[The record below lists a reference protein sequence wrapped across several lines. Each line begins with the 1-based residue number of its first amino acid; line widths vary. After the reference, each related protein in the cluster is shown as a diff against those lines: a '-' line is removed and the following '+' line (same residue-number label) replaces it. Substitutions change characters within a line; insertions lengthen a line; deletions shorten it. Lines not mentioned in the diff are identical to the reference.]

1 MNKKLLLKKLN
12 NLTKQE
18 LAILQRIAFAIE
30 TKFYDVPGEKHA
42 DFFGIDRFGKIDKF
56 ELYKITRMINEDF
69 CVAYIDE
76 RSDGPGFRVYFNDNR
91 DYADFMEFKK
101 IVDSELNRDDG
112 TSVDKIYRPFRFKNK
127 ELIGGQTTRKIAIKK
142 ENSYEYR
149 LLQKAFELPVGER
162 IDSMSFDDTDNLKF
176 SQIYDTAR
184 NLNKKIKNTLEVENF
199 FKLDYSNKHITRT
212 S

>member
-12 NLTKQE
+12 NLSKPE
-18 LAILQRIAFAIE
+18 LAVLQKITFAIE
-30 TKFYDVPGEKHA
+30 TRFYNVPGEKY
-42 DFFGIDRFGKIDKF
+42 DDLFKKERFGKIDESELFRMARMLNEEFKIFYMSERNGLGFTVSFKNGQYHDFLKF
-56 ELYKITRMINEDF
+56 RKM
-69 CVAYIDE
+69 IDE
-76 RSDGPGFRVYFNDNR
+76 
-91 DYADFMEFKK
+91 
-101 IVDSELNRDDG
+101 ELERNDG
-112 TSVDKIYRPFRFKNK
+112 TSVDKIYRHLKFDNK
-127 ELIGGQTTRKIAIKK
+127 ELIGGCTTRKIIIKK
-142 ENSYEYR
+142 ENSHEYK

-199 FKLDYSNKHITRT
+199 FKLDYSNKHIVRT